1 MFTSSYKLTA
11 MLQTEE
17 EKSSTMLGVV
27 FTDFN
32 ESILEMIPARLPA
45 AAGQHRRHRRHA
57 DQLLHLIDN

>member
-1 MFTSSYKLTA
+1 MFSSSYQLAA

-32 ESILEMIPARLPA
+32 ESILEMILARLPP
-45 AAGQHRRHRRHA
+45 AGRLGGA
-57 DQLLHLIDN
+57 GDTLISCCT

>member
-1 MFTSSYKLTA
+1 

-17 EKSSTMLGVV
+17 EKSSKMLGVV

-32 ESILEMIPARLPA
+32 ESILEMILARLPA
-45 AAGQHRRHRRHA
+45 ASAGRHRRHRRHA

>member
-1 MFTSSYKLTA
+1 MFSSSYQLAA
-11 MLQTEE
+11 MIQTEE

-32 ESILEMIPARLPA
+32 ESILEMVLARLPA
-45 AAGQHRRHRRHA
+45 AGRRRRRRRHA

>member
-1 MFTSSYKLTA
+1 MKCLVV
-11 MLQTEE
+11 LINELPEE

-32 ESILEMIPARLPA
+32 ESILEMILARLPP
-45 AAGQHRRHRRHA
+45 AGRRRRHA

>member
-1 MFTSSYKLTA
+1 MFSSSYQLAA

-32 ESILEMIPARLPA
+32 ESILEMVLARLPA
-45 AAGQHRRHRRHA
+45 AGRLGGAG
-57 DQLLHLIDN
+57 DTLISCCT

>member
-1 MFTSSYKLTA
+1 

-32 ESILEMIPARLPA
+32 ESILEMILARLPA
-45 AAGQHRRHRRHA
+45 AGRRRRHA

>member
-1 MFTSSYKLTA
+1 MKCLVV
-11 MLQTEE
+11 LINELPEE

-32 ESILEMIPARLPA
+32 ESILEMVLARLPA
-45 AAGQHRRHRRHA
+45 AGRRRRHA

>member
-1 MFTSSYKLTA
+1 MKCLVV
-11 MLQTEE
+11 LINELPEE

-32 ESILEMIPARLPA
+32 ESILEMILARLPP
-45 AAGQHRRHRRHA
+45 AGRRRRHT

>member
-1 MFTSSYKLTA
+1 

-17 EKSSTMLGVV
+17 EKSSKMLGVV

-32 ESILEMIPARLPA
+32 ESILEMILARLLAP
-45 AAGQHRRHRRHA
+45 AGQLRRHRRHA